1 MSTITLLLNIYVIS
15 VAIILLINYGGSKND
30 NPLNDP
36 EN

>member
-1 MSTITLLLNIYVIS
+1 MIVLLLNIYVALVIT
-15 VAIILLINYGGSKND
+15 ILAINYQGSKND